1 MPLRP
6 GDIMQR
12 VISGGTHC
20 VTNMNQ
26 HVLFVDDNPV
36 ILKTIETAFA
46 REEYPILL
54 ADSGEK
60 ALALVEEHQPRVIVT
75 DLRMPGMDGLAF
87 LKHAR
92 EINDSWVGMIFSAY
106 MDIDSIMEAVGEEYV
121 WRYIIK
127 PWKDNRE
134 LVLAV
139 HNALQYYEEQQARRR
154 AEEQLLRNE
163 RLAGLGRLVA
173 GLAHQFNNINVGI
186 AGYTQMAQKYGPL
199 QDEVTEC
206 LEKIM
211 AFSKRATEV
220 IKDLTVF
227 TDNSADKGISLCNVS
242 DIASDALMS
251 MQKELDQAG
260 VVVENRFES
269 SQQLHL
275 DYRLIR
281 QVVCNLLENA
291 MHATLE
297 KDRRK
302 VSIQTGEREGRV
314 FIRVIDNGCG
324 IPEKQLSKIFEHFYT
339 TKGNQSPPDSPLANI
354 RGVGLG
360 LSLAQ
365 IIARIH
371 NGELTVASE
380 EGKGTEFTLWL
391 PAA

>member
-1 MPLRP
+1 M
-6 GDIMQR
+6 
-12 VISGGTHC
+12 
-20 VTNMNQ
+20 
-26 HVLFVDDNPV
+26 
-36 ILKTIETAFA
+36 
-46 REEYPILL
+46 
-54 ADSGEK
+54 
-60 ALALVEEHQPRVIVT
+60 
-75 DLRMPGMDGLAF
+75 
-87 LKHAR
+87 
-92 EINDSWVGMIFSAY
+92 
-106 MDIDSIMEAVGEEYV
+106 
-121 WRYIIK
+121 
-127 PWKDNRE
+127 
-134 LVLAV
+134 
-139 HNALQYYEEQQARRR
+139 
-154 AEEQLLRNE
+154 
-163 RLAGLGRLVA
+163 
-173 GLAHQFNNINVGI
+173 AHQFNNINVGI

-206 LEKIM
+206 LDKIM

-242 DIASDALMS
+242 DIANDALMS
-251 MQKELDQAG
+251 MQKEMDQAG
-260 VVVENRFES
+260 VVVESRFEA
-269 SQQLHL
+269 SQPLHL

-281 QVVCNLLENA
+281 QVLCNLLENA

-297 KDRRK
+297 KDRRE

-314 FIRVIDNGCG
+314 FIRVVDNGCG
-324 IPEKQLSKIFEHFYT
+324 IPAKQLSKIFEHFYT

>member
-1 MPLRP
+1 
-6 GDIMQR
+6 
-12 VISGGTHC
+12 
-20 VTNMNQ
+20 MNQ

-54 ADSGEK
+54 AENGEE
-60 ALALVEEHQPRVIVT
+60 ALALVEEYRPRVIVT

-92 EINDSWVGMIFSAY
+92 KINDIWVGMIFSAY
-106 MDIDSIMEAVGEEYV
+106 MDIDSIMEAVGEDYV

-134 LVLAV
+134 LIMAV
-139 HNALQYYEEQQARRR
+139 HNALQYYEEQKARHR

-163 RLAGLGRLVA
+163 RVAGLGRLVA

-186 AGYTQMAQKYGPL
+186 VGYTQMAQKHEGLP
-199 QDEVTEC
+199 DEVNDC
-206 LEKIM
+206 LDKIG
-211 AFSKRATEV
+211 AFAKRATEV
-220 IKDLTVF
+220 IRDLMVF
-227 TDNSADKGISLCNVS
+227 TDNSADKGITLCNVS
-242 DIASDALMS
+242 DIANDALMS
-251 MQKELDQAG
+251 MQKELEQAG
-260 VVVENRFES
+260 VVVESRFDTTQE
-269 SQQLHL
+269 LHL

-297 KDRRK
+297 QESRK
-302 VSIQTGEREGRV
+302 VSLQTGEDRERV

-365 IIARIH
+365 IIAGIH
-371 NGELTVASE
+371 NGELTVESE
-380 EGKGTEFTLWL
+380 EGEGTEFTLWL
-391 PAA
+391 PV